1 MLEGCQTAKE
11 RWGGVSEI
19 VDRWLNERQE
29 LIVLYCSI
37 NGMDQFDDDKR
48 PVASKL
54 KELCQILVDY
64 ASAGHFEVYEQLLR
78 EAGEFNDGGVELANA
93 VLPELELNTSKCLQ
107 FNDHCESIS
116 SLQGLQEAISALGET
131 LAERFSY
138 EDKMI
143 ESLHESHREKLSD
156 CRA

>member
-19 VDRWLNERQE
+19 IDRWLNERQE

-64 ASAGHFEVYEQLLR
+64 ASAGHFEVYEQLIQ
-78 EAGEFNDGGVELANA
+78 EAREFNDGGIELAHA
-93 VLPELELNTSKCLQ
+93 MLPKLEENTSRCLK
-107 FNDHCESIS
+107 FNDNCESIS
-116 SLQGLQEAISALGET
+116 SLKGLQDAVSELGET
-131 LAERFSY
+131 LEERFSL

-143 ESLHESHREKLSD
+143 EILHESHREKLID
-156 CRA
+156 YDV

>member
-19 VDRWLNERQE
+19 IDRWLNERQE

-64 ASAGHFEVYEQLLR
+64 ASAGHFEVYEQLIR
-78 EAGEFNDGGVELANA
+78 EAREFNDGCIDIAETL
-93 VLPELELNTSKCLQ
+93 LLRLETNTEKFLK
-107 FNDHCESIS
+107 FNDHGESLS
-116 SLQGLQEAISALGET
+116 SIQKLQGAISELGET
-131 LAERFSY
+131 LEERFSL

-143 ESLHESHREKLSD
+143 EILHESHRGVLFGQS
-156 CRA
+156 A

>member
-19 VDRWLNERQE
+19 IDRWLNERQE

-64 ASAGHFEVYEQLLR
+64 ASAGHFEVYEQLIQ
-78 EAGEFNDGGVELANA
+78 EAREFNDGGIELAHTL
-93 VLPELELNTSKCLQ
+93 LPKIAENTSRCLQ
-107 FNDHCESIS
+107 FNDNCELIS
-116 SLQGLQEAISALGET
+116 SLQRLQGAVSELGET
-131 LAERFSY
+131 LEERFSL

-143 ESLHESHREKLSD
+143 ETLHEAHREKL
-156 CRA
+156 AE

>member
-19 VDRWLNERQE
+19 IDRWLNERQE

-54 KELCQILVDY
+54 KELCQWCVGCV
-64 ASAGHFEVYEQLLR
+64 SEVMFEW
-78 EAGEFNDGGVELANA
+78 F
-93 VLPELELNTSKCLQ
+93 
-107 FNDHCESIS
+107 
-116 SLQGLQEAISALGET
+116 
-131 LAERFSY
+131 
-138 EDKMI
+138 
-143 ESLHESHREKLSD
+143 
-156 CRA
+156 

>member
-19 VDRWLNERQE
+19 IDRLLNERQE
-29 LIVLYCSI
+29 LIALYCSI
-37 NGMDQFDDDKR
+37 NGMYHFDDDKR

-64 ASAGHFEVYEQLLR
+64 ASAGHFGVYEQLIQ
-78 EAGEFNDGGVELANA
+78 EAREFNDGGVELANTI
-93 VLPELELNTSKCLQ
+93 LPMLEENTSRCLR
-107 FNDHCESIS
+107 FNDSCESIS
-116 SLQGLQEAISALGET
+116 SLKRLQEAVSKLGET
-131 LAERFSY
+131 LEERFSF

-143 ESLHESHREKLSD
+143 EILHESHRNKLIEHD
-156 CRA
+156 V

>member
-19 VDRWLNERQE
+19 IDRWLNERQE

-37 NGMDQFDDDKR
+37 NGMDQFDDDNR

-64 ASAGHFEVYEQLLR
+64 ASAGHFEVYEHLIQ
-78 EAGEFNDGGVELANA
+78 EAHEHNDGGIELAHTM
-93 VLPELELNTSKCLQ
+93 LPKLEQNTSRCLK
-107 FNDHCESIS
+107 FNDSCESIS
-116 SLQGLQEAISALGET
+116 SLQKLQGAVSELGET
-131 LAERFSY
+131 LEERFSL
-138 EDKMI
+138 EDRMI
-143 ESLHESHREKLSD
+143 ETLHESHREKLANS
-156 CRA
+156 

>member
-19 VDRWLNERQE
+19 IDRWLNERQE

-64 ASAGHFEVYEQLLR
+64 ASAGHFEVYEQLIQEAR
-78 EAGEFNDGGVELANA
+78 EFDDGGIELAHA
-93 VLPELELNTSKCLQ
+93 MLPKLEGNTSRCLK
-107 FNDHCESIS
+107 FNDHCELLC
-116 SLQGLQEAISALGET
+116 SLQKLQEAVSELGET
-131 LAERFSY
+131 LEERFSL

-143 ESLHESHREKLSD
+143 EILHEAHREKLTGHNV
-156 CRA
+156 

>member
-19 VDRWLNERQE
+19 IDRWLNERQE

-48 PVASKL
+48 PVVSKL

-64 ASAGHFEVYEQLLR
+64 ASAGHFEVYEQLIQ
-78 EAGEFNDGGVELANA
+78 EARDFNDGGVELAHT
-93 VLPELELNTSKCLQ
+93 VLPQLEENTSRCLK
-107 FNDHCESIS
+107 FNDSCESIS
-116 SLQGLQEAISALGET
+116 SLQKLQGAVSELGET
-131 LAERFSY
+131 LAERFSL
-138 EDKMI
+138 EDKLI
-143 ESLHESHREKLSD
+143 ESLHESHREKLAES
-156 CRA
+156 